1 MGSSFLL
8 VQHCTQVNNNMS
20 KIQGKLFVHSCCY
33 LWPHGWEGRNKCVVR
48 GGRYA
53 ARNSTRIVNGSIRKL
68 SWRGLS
74 CKKLKMGNICPRD
87 KFFTQYLVCPLRDI
101 PFNLR
106 AILLTEIVNLNTF
119 SWASCRFHSRK
130 SRRSKTFVKRENYCL
145 AWGTFLGF
153 YFLDLKY
160 A

>member
-1 MGSSFLL
+1 
-8 VQHCTQVNNNMS
+8 MS

-33 LWPHGWEGRNKCVVR
+33 LWPHGWEGRNKCAVQ

-87 KFFTQYLVCPLRDI
+87 KFFTQYLVWPLRDI
-101 PFNLR
+101 PFNFR

-119 SWASCRFHSRK
+119 SWASCRLHSRK
-130 SRRSKTFVKRENYCL
+130 EQKKQNVCKKRKLLPGLRYFSWLLFSRPQVCL
-145 AWGTFLGF
+145 MYSVRILLEQTR
-153 YFLDLKY
+153 
-160 A
+160 